1 MSNLSICRNI
11 CLVIAA
17 GVAFNG
23 FAEEPSPGEQI
34 KKGAKTFGAG
44 MRDAAVDVGR
54 TIGGGTKKTVKEIGN
69 AISRDAKTGGDGA
82 AKRRNE
88 RSKTSKLGRQ

>member
-1 MSNLSICRNI
+1 MSILSVIRTI
-11 CLVIAA
+11 CLAAAA
-17 GVAFNG
+17 GMAFSG

-34 KKGAKTFGAG
+34 KQGAKTFGAG

-54 TIGGGTKKTVKEIGN
+54 IIGGGTKKTVKEIGN
-69 AISRDAKTGGDGA
+69 AISRDAKTGGDGS

-88 RSKTSKLGRQ
+88 RSKTSTLGRQ